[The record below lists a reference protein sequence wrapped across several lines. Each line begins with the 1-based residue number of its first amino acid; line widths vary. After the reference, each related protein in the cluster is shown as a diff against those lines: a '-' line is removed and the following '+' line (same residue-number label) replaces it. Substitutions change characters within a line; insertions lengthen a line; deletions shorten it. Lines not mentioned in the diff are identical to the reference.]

1 MSDLLSNKEYV
12 LASGNQGKLS
22 ELGAMLRPLGFTVRP
37 QSDWQVP
44 EAEENAATFIENS
57 LIKARQAAGYT
68 GLPAIADDS
77 GLVVP
82 VLNGE
87 PGIYSARYAGSAA
100 NARANMDKLLVEL
113 AGRAGDERRAYFYC
127 VLVLVNSVDDPA
139 PLIATG
145 RWLGQI
151 LTAPRGDGGFGYDP
165 LFGVVGLS
173 SPEHDHTEKVRP
185 GTGREAGL
193 GHVGGQVPKVGA
205 LGDAGAV
212 TELIS
217 AAELAPADKSR
228 ISHRG
233 LALKELIRQLRDRDA
248 GFIE

>member
-1 MSDLLSNKEYV
+1 MGLSSNREYV
-12 LASGNQGKLS
+12 LASGNQGKLR
-22 ELGAMLRPLGFTVRP
+22 ELVAMLKPLGFTVRP

-44 EAEENAATFIENS
+44 QAEENAATFVENS

-68 GLPAIADDS
+68 GLPSIADDS

-87 PGIYSARYAGSAA
+87 PGIYSARYAGVTA
-100 NARANMDKLLVEL
+100 NARANMDKLLAGL
-113 AGRAGDERRAYFYC
+113 AGRTGDERLAYFYC

-145 RWLGQI
+145 RWYGQI
-151 LTAPRGDGGFGYDP
+151 LDSPSGDGGFGYDP
-165 LFGVVGLS
+165 LFGV
-173 SPEHDHTEKVRP
+173 P
-185 GTGREAGL
+185 GISNSARL
-193 GHVGGQVPKVGA
+193 V
-205 LGDAGAV
+205 
-212 TELIS
+212 S

-233 LALKELIRQLRDRDA
+233 LALTELIRQLRDADA
-248 GFIE
+248 GFTE